1 MTLTFED
8 LLEIFPGYLID
19 YDNEEHYRGMAERR
33 LVLNR
38 CAACGYWIYPIS
50 PLCPKCWSED
60 VRGEQVS
67 GRGFVYLFTLLRH
80 GAPIP
85 GVDFSTPHP
94 IAGIELVEQVG
105 LRYLAPIVN
114 CANED
119 IYIGMPVEL
128 TWIERAGAP
137 APAFQPVR

>member
-1 MTLTFED
+1 VTLSFTD
-8 LLEIFPGYLID
+8 LMRIFPGYLID
-19 YDNEEHYRGMAERR
+19 YDNEAHYRGMAERR

-38 CAACGYWIYPIS
+38 CTECGYWIYPIS
-50 PLCPKCWSED
+50 PLCPKCWCD
-60 VRGEQVS
+60 VLEPAEVS
-67 GRGFVYLFTLLRH
+67 GRGVVHIFTLLRH
-80 GAPIP
+80 GSPIP

-94 IAGIELVEQVG
+94 IAGIELVEQAG

-114 CANED
+114 CPNDEIRLD
-119 IYIGMPVEL
+119 MPVEL